1 MDYTDHILELKEK
14 LERLEEEIKEN
25 VEWLYTTEDD
35 EVECIGIEN
44 LEEIL
49 TRFFGTRVD
58 LIQK

>member
-1 MDYTDHILELKEK
+1 MDYTDYILEQKEK

-44 LEEIL
+44 LESIL
-49 TRFFGTRVD
+49 TKFFGMKVD

>member
-44 LEEIL
+44 LEDIL
-49 TRFFGTRVD
+49 TKFFGTRVD

>member
-25 VEWLYTTEDD
+25 VEWLYTTDDD

>member
-1 MDYTDHILELKEK
+1 MDYTDYILELKEK

-25 VEWLYTTEDD
+25 VEWLYTTDDD

-44 LEEIL
+44 LEDIL
-49 TRFFGTRVD
+49 SKFFGIKVD

>member
-1 MDYTDHILELKEK
+1 MDYTDHILELREK

-25 VEWLYTTEDD
+25 VEWLYTTDDD

-44 LEEIL
+44 LESIL
-49 TRFFGTRVD
+49 SKFFGMKVD

>member
-1 MDYTDHILELKEK
+1 MDYTDYILEQREK

-44 LEEIL
+44 LEGIL
-49 TRFFGTRVD
+49 TRFFGTRID